1 MADMAL
7 ECTGLVKSYTDGARL
22 IEVLRGVNLQVCRGE
37 RIAIVGRSGSGKS
50 TLLNLLGGLD
60 LPTDGNVSLAGRSF
74 SELGEKERS
83 RWRNRQLG
91 FVFQFHHLMPEFTA
105 LEAVAMP
112 ARIGGEQRS
121 AANGRARQLL
131 EAVGLSDRLE
141 HRPGQLSGGE
151 RQRVA
156 IARAL
161 INRPG
166 VVLMD
171 EPTGNLDPESAGR
184 VLALLQTL
192 ETENAALVVV
202 THDQSIAGQMSRQL
216 ELRDG
221 LLRQADDALD

>member
-1 MADMAL
+1 
-7 ECTGLVKSYTDGARL
+7 
-22 IEVLRGVNLQVCRGE
+22 
-37 RIAIVGRSGSGKS
+37 
-50 TLLNLLGGLD
+50 
-60 LPTDGNVSLAGRSF
+60 
-74 SELGEKERS
+74 
-83 RWRNRQLG
+83 
-91 FVFQFHHLMPEFTA
+91 
-105 LEAVAMP
+105 MP
-112 ARIGGEQRS
+112 ARIGGEHRS
-121 AANGRARQLL
+121 SANGRARELL

-161 INRPG
+161 VNRPG

-221 LLRQADDALD
+221 LLREANDALD

>member
-91 FVFQFHHLMPEFTA
+91 FVFQFHHLLP
-105 LEAVAMP
+105 
-112 ARIGGEQRS
+112 
-121 AANGRARQLL
+121 
-131 EAVGLSDRLE
+131 
-141 HRPGQLSGGE
+141 
-151 RQRVA
+151 
-156 IARAL
+156 
-161 INRPG
+161 
-166 VVLMD
+166 
-171 EPTGNLDPESAGR
+171 
-184 VLALLQTL
+184 
-192 ETENAALVVV
+192 
-202 THDQSIAGQMSRQL
+202 
-216 ELRDG
+216 
-221 LLRQADDALD
+221 